1 MSDRWLSMEEI
12 ATHLGVSQDTIHRWI
27 RLKGMPAH
35 KAGRLWKFK
44 IAEVDKWIESGKA
57 SSDNGERN

>member
-1 MSDRWLSMEEI
+1 MDEI
-12 ATHLGVSQDTIHRWI
+12 AVHLGVSQDTIHRWI

-35 KAGRLWKFK
+35 KAGRLWKFR

-57 SSDNGERN
+57 SSDNGEQN